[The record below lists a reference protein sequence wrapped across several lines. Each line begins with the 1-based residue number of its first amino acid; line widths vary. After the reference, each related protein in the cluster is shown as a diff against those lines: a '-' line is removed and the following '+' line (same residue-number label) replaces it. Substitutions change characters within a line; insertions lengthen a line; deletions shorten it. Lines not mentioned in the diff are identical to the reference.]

1 MNLKGA
7 ASIIN
12 GMSQNHELREKGLRL
27 TSQRE
32 LVLAAVRE
40 LGHATPE
47 SVAEKV
53 RLTQPGINLST
64 VYRNLE
70 TLEKVGLIQ
79 HTHLGHGGAT
89 YHSSEEL
96 AHLHLVCAI
105 CGEVGDAPIETA
117 ANFVDALADG
127 YGFKTDVT
135 HFAIYGTC
143 AECAK

>member
-1 MNLKGA
+1 
-7 ASIIN
+7 
-12 GMSQNHELREKGLRL
+12 MSENHELREKGLRL

-32 LVLAAVRE
+32 LVLAAVRA

-47 SVAEKV
+47 SVAAQV

-70 TLEKVGLIQ
+70 TLESVGLVQ

-89 YHSSEEL
+89 YHAAEEL
-96 AHLHLVCAI
+96 THLHLVCAI
-105 CGEVGDAPIETA
+105 CGEVADAPIETA
-117 ANFVDALADG
+117 ANFVDALAEG

-143 AECAK
+143 AQCVK